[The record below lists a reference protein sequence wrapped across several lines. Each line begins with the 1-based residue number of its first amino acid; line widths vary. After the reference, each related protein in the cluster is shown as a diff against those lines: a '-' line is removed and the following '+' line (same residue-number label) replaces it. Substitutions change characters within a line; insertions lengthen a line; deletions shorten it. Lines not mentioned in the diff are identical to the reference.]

1 MQNNRKE
8 TNFDDLSLLIRYQV
22 IHSACECSAVK
33 RLNVGIVYYVILIIT
48 RVVLS
53 RPWDF
58 FFLHPKSHLLPRDG
72 YYSYIPT
79 VSMLLRG
86 SHLSREIYMIYANLC
101 IISVFHTAQYCVK
114 NEWIFNT
121 PRHKSRIPFRLHL
134 TSRGRLHA
142 IRYLRLYSAVLSA
155 LSIFP

>member
-1 MQNNRKE
+1 MLE
-8 TNFDDLSLLIRYQV
+8 YSVHNFNTV
-22 IHSACECSAVK
+22 N
-33 RLNVGIVYYVILIIT
+33 LNFGIVYYVTYYYALLYCT
-48 RVVLS
+48 FSVVRFLSLHPENRLLS
-53 RPWDF
+53 RN
-58 FFLHPKSHLLPRDG
+58 G
-72 YYSYIPT
+72 YYSYILT

-86 SHLSREIYMIYANLC
+86 SHLSREICMLYANLC

-121 PRHKSRIPFRLHL
+121 PRHKSHIPFRLHL

>member
-1 MQNNRKE
+1 MAPVTSNTVN
-8 TNFDDLSLLIRYQV
+8 
-22 IHSACECSAVK
+22 
-33 RLNVGIVYYVILIIT
+33 LNTGIVYYVTYYYT
-48 RVVLS
+48 RCCIFSAVSFLS
-53 RPWDF
+53 
-58 FFLHPKSHLLPRDG
+58 LHPESRLLPRDG
-72 YYSYIPT
+72 YYSYILT
-79 VSMLLRG
+79 VSMLLPG
-86 SHLSREIYMIYANLC
+86 SHLSREICTLYTNLC

-142 IRYLRLYSAVLSA
+142 IRYLRLYSAVSSA

>member
-1 MQNNRKE
+1 MSE
-8 TNFDDLSLLIRYQV
+8 LFITL
-22 IHSACECSAVK
+22 
-33 RLNVGIVYYVILIIT
+33 LIIT
-48 RVVLS
+48 RCCIVLS
-53 RPWDF
+53 QSLDF
-58 FFLHPKSHLLPRDG
+58 YFFIRKVVFCLVTDIILISSQFQC
-72 YYSYIPT
+72 YSGGAISLVRYAW
-79 VSMLLRG
+79 L
-86 SHLSREIYMIYANLC
+86 YANLC

-121 PRHKSRIPFRLHL
+121 PRHKSHISFRLHL